1 MSLTLVTVSRHEP
14 STDALYYMGTSFAST
29 QHGGFSGLHS
39 DGAHTGLLL
48 LQELHDYMGGIKDYL
63 ENIIVVVVV
72 V

>member
-1 MSLTLVTVSRHEP
+1 MSLTLITVTRYEP
-14 STDALYYMGTSFAST
+14 SADALYLMGTRLAST
-29 QHGGFSGLHS
+29 QHGGYSGLHS